1 MTRNPS
7 SSLSS
12 PASQLRTFS
21 EESFAQM
28 IIESTPVVVHSRD
41 IEFSFSS
48 YLLAYEPQRQ
58 VLTLKNTIPLD
69 HIHYLMFKHNLTI
82 TVLLNY
88 LHTNSLSSDGVNFV
102 FPIER
107 TENVQSA
114 RSFPRYEP
122 GLTKLWLE
130 YTNPYDGTTSY
141 KKKVLTISRQGL
153 SFETIMASQLYQP
166 GGRFSGAKIIL
177 GEKVI
182 AEVGFEV
189 VYTTKHFNVDTQ
201 LTTRVGVRFIE
212 PQPDITRYFL

>member
-1 MTRNPS
+1 MTQPPTS
-7 SSLSS
+7 S
-12 PASQLRTFS
+12 AGQLLTFS

-28 IIESTPVVVHSRD
+28 ILDNTPVVVHSRD

-58 VLTLKNTIPLD
+58 LLTLKNTIPLD

-88 LHTNSLSSDGVNFV
+88 LHTSSLSSNGVNFV

-114 RSFPRYEP
+114 RLSPRYEP
-122 GLTKLWLE
+122 GLTQLWLA
-130 YTNPYDGTTSY
+130 YNNPYDGTTSY
-141 KKKVLTISRQGL
+141 KKKVLTISREGL
-153 SFETIMASQLYQP
+153 SFETIMASQLYRA
-166 GGRFSGAKIIL
+166 GGRFSGAKLIL

-189 VYTTKHFNVDTQ
+189 VYTTKHFNIDTQ
-201 LTTRVGVRFIE
+201 LKTRVGVKFTA